1 MWRSRVICNYNKKR
15 QDESPHGV
23 HTLVAAV
30 TTDDRWL
37 LRLMDEFR
45 PGGGGDGGG
54 CACLNRSV
62 HKTKKAVMEKKK
74 KKKKRHIYKQQLQGN
89 RLTT

>member
-1 MWRSRVICNYNKKR
+1 MN
-15 QDESPHGV
+15 SPHGV

-30 TTDDRWL
+30 TTDDPEWL
-37 LRLMDEFR
+37 LRLMDVFR

-54 CACLNRSV
+54 CACLTRSV

-74 KKKKRHIYKQQLQGN
+74 KKEEETHL
-89 RLTT
+89 